1 MEMQGIIGTWP
12 KLQWHHRNLSKYET
26 VPMDFVLL
34 NRLFGDFYDLN
45 TTIFFQIVFEGIV
58 GKNSLGNIAIDD
70 ISVAPGVCPSKCF
83 VNIVICKFTLGRK
96 IFKTSRPKN

>member
-1 MEMQGIIGTWP
+1 MEVFY
-12 KLQWHHRNLSKYET
+12 NL
-26 VPMDFVLL
+26 
-34 NRLFGDFYDLN
+34 NIA
-45 TTIFFQIVFEGIV
+45 IFFQIVFEGIV

-96 IFKTSRPKN
+96 ILKKRPGQKTRIRRWNQFHEFFD